1 MLVWDAFTTNKVCV
15 CSSFIASESQFVQY
29 LLMVKT
35 CRQRSLVAAT
45 TVYHATLTWSQSSW
59 NIQQIETE
67 QAATVC
73 DCGTVGYALV
83 TSSPSVVLTRE
94 AS

>member
-59 NIQQIETE
+59 LSGWQYSAEYI
-67 QAATVC
+67 A
-73 DCGTVGYALV
+73 D
-83 TSSPSVVLTRE
+83 
-94 AS
+94 